1 MSYVHSLR
9 GDFKDKYQLGNKGG
23 NLVSMTQLG
32 LSVSSGSGCTFC

>member
-9 GDFKDKYQLGNKGG
+9 VGFKDKYQMGNKGG

-32 LSVSSGSGCTFC
+32 LSMPPGIGI